1 MAINV
6 QLKAAGF
13 LCLLIIGIPAN
24 ISLILRF
31 AHIGLLEKKL
41 LPANIIRISLS
52 LANLFVLF
60 SRIVPQALFS
70 IGLKH
75 LLNDQQC
82 KLFIFI
88 FRVSRAMSICITSFL
103 SCHQC
108 IIIAPS
114 TGKWIYLKQ
123 IVSRYALII
132 ISLFL
137 AMNMAIYPNPILFG
151 RATTNETLSPY
162 TLHLV
167 YCDIDYMNYP
177 TYLINGL
184 VSVVR
189 EIIFVGL
196 MTLSSMYMVYVLFH
210 HGKSMKGKR
219 SSDKGQRK
227 TVEYKASRAVI
238 LLVTMYMALFGMD
251 NSMWIYTLTMTN
263 VDPDVSD
270 TRVFLAA
277 SFAVLSPIHIF
288 ATTPKLH
295 FFFQTPCKMR
305 TIDIQTII
313 TNESRNN
320 VQNSLNEVKN
330 LHEDAWKM

>member
-1 MAINV
+1 MAINL

-13 LCLLIIGIPAN
+13 VCLLIIGIPAN
-24 ISLILRF
+24 VSLILRF
-31 AHIGLLEKKL
+31 AHIGFTEKKL
-41 LPANIIRISLS
+41 LPANVIKMSLS
-52 LANLFVLF
+52 VANLFVLI

-75 LLNDQQC
+75 LLSDQQC
-82 KLFIFI
+82 KLVIFV

-108 IIIAPS
+108 IIIAPA
-114 TGKWIYLKQ
+114 TGKWKFLKQ
-123 IVSRYALII
+123 MVNRYVLII

-167 YCDIDYMNYP
+167 YCDVDFMNYAS
-177 TYLINGL
+177 YLINGL
-184 VSVVR
+184 ASAVR

-196 MTLSSMYMVYVLFH
+196 MVLSSIYMVYILFR
-210 HGKSMKGKR
+210 HGKSMKGMR

-227 TVEYKASRAVI
+227 TIEYKASRAVI
-238 LLVTMYMALFGMD
+238 LLVTMYLALFGMD

-277 SFAVLSPIHIF
+277 SFSVLSPIHIF
-288 ATTPKLH
+288 ATSPKLH
-295 FFFQTPCKMR
+295 FFFQNPFKKR
-305 TIDIQTII
+305 TIDIQTI
-313 TNESRNN
+313 TNETRNT
-320 VQNSLNEVKN
+320 V
-330 LHEDAWKM
+330 HDAV

>member
-1 MAINV
+1 MTINV

-24 ISLILRF
+24 ISLMLGF

-41 LPANIIRISLS
+41 LPANIIRMSLS
-52 LANLFVLF
+52 FANLLVLI

-82 KLFIFI
+82 KLFIFV

-108 IIIAPS
+108 IIIAPA

-123 IVSRYALII
+123 MVSSYAINI
-132 ISLFL
+132 ISLLL
-137 AMNMAIYPNPILFG
+137 AMNMAIYPFAILFG
-151 RATTNETLSPY
+151 RTTTNETLSPY

-167 YCDIDYMNYP
+167 YCDVDFMSYAYYM
-177 TYLINGL
+177 LSGL
-184 VSVVR
+184 LSAIR
-189 EIIFVGL
+189 DILCVGL
-196 MTLSSMYMVYVLFH
+196 MVLSSMYMVYVLFR

-251 NSMWIYTLTMTN
+251 NSFWIYTLTMTN

-277 SFAVLSPIHIF
+277 SFAALSPIHIF

-295 FFFQTPCKMR
+295 FFFQSPFKKR
-305 TIDIQTII
+305 TIDVQTIITNDIQTII
-313 TNESRNN
+313 TNENRNT
-320 VQNSLNEVKN
+320 VQNSHNGV
-330 LHEDAWKM
+330 

>member
-1 MAINV
+1 MAINL

-31 AHIGLLEKKL
+31 VHMGFLEKKL
-41 LPANIIRISLS
+41 LPANIIRMSLS
-52 LANLFVLF
+52 CANLFVLI
-60 SRIVPQALFS
+60 SRIIPQTLFS

-75 LLNDQQC
+75 LFNDQHC
-82 KLFIFI
+82 KLVIFV
-88 FRVSRAMSICITSFL
+88 FRVSRAMVICITSFL

-108 IIIAPS
+108 IIIAPA
-114 TGKWIYLKQ
+114 TGNWKYLKQ
-123 IVSRYALII
+123 IVSRYVLII
-132 ISLFL
+132 IFLFL
-137 AMNMAIYPNPILFG
+137 AMNVAIYPNPILFG
-151 RATTNETLSPY
+151 WATTNETSPY

-167 YCDIDYMNYP
+167 YCDVDFMNYA

-184 VSVVR
+184 VSAIR

-196 MTLSSMYMVYVLFH
+196 MALSSMYMVANV
-210 HGKSMKGKR
+210 R
-219 SSDKGQRK
+219 I
-227 TVEYKASRAVI
+227 EYKASRAVI

-277 SFAVLSPIHIF
+277 SFAALSPIHIF
-288 ATTPKLH
+288 STTPKLH
-295 FFFQTPCKMR
+295 FFFQSSCKKR
-305 TIDIQTII
+305 TIDVQTIISNDIQTII
-313 TNESRNN
+313 
-320 VQNSLNEVKN
+320 KN
-330 LHEDAWKM
+330 

>member
-1 MAINV
+1 MAINA

-13 LCLLIIGIPAN
+13 LCLIIIGIPAN

-31 AHIGLLEKKL
+31 AHIGFLEKRL

-52 LANLFVLF
+52 FANLFVLI

-75 LLNDQQC
+75 LLNNQQC
-82 KLFIFI
+82 KLVIFT

-108 IIIAPS
+108 IIIAPA
-114 TGKWIYLKQ
+114 TGKWINLKVM
-123 IVSRYALII
+123 VSRFIPLI
-132 ISLFL
+132 LFLLL
-137 AMNMAIYPNPILFG
+137 AMNMGIYHFSLLFG

-162 TLHLV
+162 TLRLV
-167 YCDIDYMNYP
+167 YCDVDFMNYS
-177 TYLINGL
+177 YYMLNGL
-184 VSVVR
+184 LSTIR

-196 MTLSSMYMVYVLFH
+196 MTLSSMYMVYVLFL

-219 SSDKGQRK
+219 SSDKGQRR

-238 LLVTMYMALFGMD
+238 LLVIMYMALFGMD
-251 NSMWIYTLTMTN
+251 NSMWIYTLTMLN
-263 VDPDVSD
+263 VDPDVND

-277 SFAVLSPIHIF
+277 SFTALSPIHIF

-295 FFFQTPCKMR
+295 FFFQSPYKKR
-305 TIDIQTII
+305 TTDKQTII
-313 TNESRNN
+313 TNENRIT
-320 VQNSLNEVKN
+320 
-330 LHEDAWKM
+330 LHN